1 MASPTNPK
9 STVRTRATRT
19 IAWPRW
25 APRRIANSVLGLV
38 GRCRADDDV
47 IDRQLLDQRGDRN
60 KVVVNRDLQRCV
72 VECRQ
77 RRAAGAICF
86 SPHLS
91 TRGIPG
97 ADVSLR
103 HALQLR

>member
-9 STVRTRATRT
+9 STVRIKATST

-60 KVVVNRDLQRCV
+60 KVVANRDLQRSV
-72 VECRQ
+72 VEGRQCRGARAIWV
-77 RRAAGAICF
+77 RRGVAG
-86 SPHLS
+86 
-91 TRGIPG
+91 GGGPG
-97 ADVSLR
+97 ADV
-103 HALQLR
+103 